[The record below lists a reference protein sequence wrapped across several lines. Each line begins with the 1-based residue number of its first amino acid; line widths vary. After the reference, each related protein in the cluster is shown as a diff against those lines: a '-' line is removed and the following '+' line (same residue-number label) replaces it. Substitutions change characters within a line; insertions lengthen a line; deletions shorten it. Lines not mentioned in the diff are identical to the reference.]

1 VLINHGTING
11 KNVMSSYN
19 HLTSFKTQAGA
30 KVKAGDVV
38 GLSGNTGLSGA
49 CHLHFEVYVNGS
61 TIDPMTVTSR

>member
-1 VLINHGTING
+1 
-11 KNVMSSYN
+11 MSSYN